1 MATVKRLIHTNSAV
15 NQLMKKS
22 TLNNFLICHHGQ
34 QSLYK
39 SSPFGY
45 LSQSRFCIVTKQQKE
60 LQFDPL
66 QPTTFTNRYNARDAE
81 GKVKLMIGD
90 YTTYSKTFSA
100 ADIQKYSK
108 LTGNF
113 NPLHDTI
120 DDTVARRA
128 GFEGTIIHGMF
139 TTSIFS
145 AAIGAH
151 FPGAIV
157 FEIYS
162 RWSKPIYIGE
172 TLTGYV
178 TIKKILAK
186 AKLVVCD
193 LVAKNQDDI
202 ACISGKVT
210 LLIKNLDTEDLEKMR
225 KKKREQSQETK

>member
-1 MATVKRLIHTNSAV
+1 MATVKRLIKNS
-15 NQLMKKS
+15 S
-22 TLNNFLICHHGQ
+22 LNNFIKCQHGHQ
-34 QSLYK
+34 LLYK
-39 SSPFGY
+39 Y
-45 LSQSRFCIVTKQQKE
+45 NFCTVTKQD
-60 LQFDPL
+60 LDFDPL

-81 GKVKLMIGD
+81 GKVRLMVGD
-90 YTTYSKTFSA
+90 FTSYSKTFSA
-100 ADIQKYSK
+100 ADIQRYSK

-113 NPLHDTI
+113 NPLHDTH
-120 DDTVARRA
+120 DDSVARRA
-128 GFEGTIIHGMF
+128 GFEGAIIHGMF

-178 TIKKILAK
+178 KIKKILIK

-202 ACISGKVT
+202 ACITGKVT
-210 LLIKNLDTEDLEKMR
+210 LLIKNLDTGELDRER
-225 KKKREQSQETK
+225 KRKRKREKK

>member
-1 MATVKRLIHTNSAV
+1 MKRLIHTNSAL
-15 NQLMKKS
+15 NQFLKQS
-22 TLNNFLICHHGQ
+22 SSNNFVISCHHGHQ
-34 QSLYK
+34 LLHKPYSC
-39 SSPFGY
+39 PFGY
-45 LSQSRFCIVTKQQKE
+45 LSHRFCSVTKQQNLE
-60 LQFDPL
+60 FDPL
-66 QPTTFTNRYNARDAE
+66 QPTTFTNRYNARDSE
-81 GKVKLMIGD
+81 GKVKLMLGD

-113 NPLHDTI
+113 NPLHDTK
-120 DDTVARRA
+120 DDTIARRA

-202 ACISGKVT
+202 ACITGKVT
-210 LLIKNLDTEDLEKMR
+210 LLIKNLDTSDLENMR
-225 KKKREQSQETK
+225 KKKREQQELNK